1 MSRQT
6 RMKCVLREGGH
17 KQSAGSGGASATTRF
32 SGFKVVRLPHGPLRA
47 ISMLLPGNH
56 EEVPSTGRVGTL
68 RSACR
73 SRTHAAPTAKRVL
86 LRTGRNRVGTESP
99 RGGAACPQDALGA
112 LGTTRSTSGN
122 SFCKNQHACLTGR
135 RCCFLGV
142 GPRLTNDACDT
153 WCVGPAPFR
162 QAQGPERVEGLVAGL
177 QFIGKTARRQAAAL
191 HRTASAQLRPARSFP
206 CIFPNVQRR
215 RRACA

>member
-1 MSRQT
+1 VQFLCYYRGITKKFRQPVGLEHCEAPVGAGLMQPPRQNAFCFGREETGLARNLLVVGRLVLKTLWARWGLPSTATAMSA
-6 RMKCVLREGGH
+6 LP
-17 KQSAGSGGASATTRF
+17 
-32 SGFKVVRLPHGPLRA
+32 VRL
-47 ISMLLPGNH
+47 
-56 EEVPSTGRVGTL
+56 
-68 RSACR
+68 RSGSRACR
-73 SRTHAAPTAKRVL
+73 
-86 LRTGRNRVGTESP
+86 GRDNARHLS
-99 RGGAACPQDALGA
+99 GATSD
-112 LGTTRSTSGN
+112 TRSTSGN